1 MYIDEPM
8 RHYLDGL
15 ASNAPAPGGGSV
27 AALVGALAAALNS
40 MVANFTV
47 GKEKYRDVEQEVQ
60 ELLKRS
66 EELRAE
72 LSALM
77 QADTEAYGEVSQAY
91 GMAKGTDQ
99 ERAARTAAI
108 QKALKNAS
116 AVPMRAAECSMQVI
130 RQAAV
135 LLEKGNVNLLSDV
148 GVSARLGEAALQ
160 CAALNVEINL
170 RGIKDEAFNA
180 QRRAILEPVLKEAA
194 SLSNTIWDKVQEGM

>member
-1 MYIDEPM
+1 M
-8 RHYLDGL
+8 RKYLDAL

-27 AALVGALAAALNS
+27 AALVGTLAAALNS

-47 GKEKYRDVEQEVQ
+47 GKEKYRDVEREVR
-60 ELLKRS
+60 ELLNCS
-66 EELRAE
+66 EELREE

-91 GMAKGTDQ
+91 GMARGTDQ
-99 ERAARTAAI
+99 EREARTAAI
-108 QKALKNAS
+108 QKALKSAS
-116 AVPMRAAECSMQVI
+116 AVPMRAAECSLEVI

-148 GVSARLGEAALQ
+148 GVAARLGEAALQ

-170 RGIKDEAFNA
+170 RGIKDEEFNA
-180 QRRAILEPVLKEAA
+180 ERRALLGPMLKEGA
-194 SLSNTIWDKVQEGM
+194 SLANAIWGKVQERM

>member
-1 MYIDEPM
+1 M
-8 RHYLDGL
+8 
-15 ASNAPAPGGGSV
+15 

-47 GKEKYRDVEQEVQ
+47 GKEKYRDVEQQVR
-60 ELLKRS
+60 ELLSRS
-66 EELRAE
+66 EQLRGE

-91 GMAKGTDQ
+91 AMPKGTDQ
-99 ERAARTAAI
+99 ERQARTAAI

-116 AVPMRAAECSMQVI
+116 SVPMRAAECSMEVI

-148 GVSARLGEAALQ
+148 GVAARLGEAALR

-180 QRRAILEPVLKEAA
+180 ERRAALEPMVKEAS
-194 SLSNTIWDKVQEGM
+194 SLAAAVWDEVEKRM